1 MRVRWLA
8 GFVASVGAA
17 VLGVVSVVSIKWYV
31 FDIAIGQAG
40 DADRSML
47 FWGLPIVFLALIG
60 AAGAFGLA
68 VVAWKVLT
76 QRRRLPRT

>member
-1 MRVRWLA
+1 MRWLA

-17 VLGVVSVVSIKWYV
+17 VLGMVSVVIIKWYV
-31 FDIAIGQAG
+31 FDIAIGQTG

-47 FWGLPIVFLALIG
+47 FWGLPIVFLALIA

>member
-1 MRVRWLA
+1 MMRWVA
-8 GFVASVGAA
+8 GIIASVGAA
-17 VLGVVSVVSIKWYV
+17 VLGVVSVVSGKWYV
-31 FDIAIGQAG
+31 FDIAIGQNG

-47 FWGLPIVFLALIG
+47 FWGLPIVFLAMIA

-76 QRRRLPRT
+76 QERRLPRP

>member
-1 MRVRWLA
+1 MRWLA

-17 VLGVVSVVSIKWYV
+17 VLGVVSVASLKWYL
-31 FDIAIGQAG
+31 FDIAIGQTG

-47 FWGLPIVFLALIG
+47 FWGLPIVFLALIA

-76 QRRRLPRT
+76 ERRRFPPP

>member
-1 MRVRWLA
+1 MRWLA

-31 FDIAIGQAG
+31 FDIAIGQTG

-47 FWGLPIVFLALIG
+47 FWGLPIVFLALIA

-68 VVAWKVLT
+68 FVAWKVLT